1 MEMKASFRGNMHSA
15 DTAKQY
21 LLDEVKYGITC
32 ISLGACWKREGQAI
46 QGQGLGGRPG
56 GRGGER
62 RCGQTMGAGRGSHS
76 SGVVCFMQTPYWKR
90 SATAT
95 PLLECISVQFC

>member
-1 MEMKASFRGNMHSA
+1 MKASFRGNMHST

-21 LLDEVKYGITC
+21 LLDEVKYGIAC

-56 GRGGER
+56 GRGGEEVWADN
-62 RCGQTMGAGRGSHS
+62 GGGGGGRGSHS